1 MSANT
6 SKHKK
11 QLALGII
18 SAWLIATVIAFWWF
32 QVKDLRPFDQEM
44 SSLIEEQSL
53 AANIQQLIQQQLNI
67 SPEHGYIINFWR
79 PGCNCSRFNIT
90 HVKTLNTQYR
100 KKGLEVITLVPSSA
114 DYSDEQLAEMA
125 QEKFSTPAIVVS
137 DRQFSGASR
146 IPAIPSA
153 AILNRNGQLHYFGP
167 YNDGAFCG
175 IGGTRFV
182 EKVADLL
189 IEDENPNII
198 NTLSYGCY
206 CSWT

>member
-32 QVKDLRPFDQEM
+32 QVKDLRPFDLEM
-44 SSLIEEQSL
+44 SSLIKDQSL
-53 AANIQQLIQQQLNI
+53 ALQLKRLIKDQNRN

-114 DYSDEQLAEMA
+114 DHSDEQLAEMA
-125 QEKFSTPAIVVS
+125 EEKFETPAIIVNKS
-137 DRQFSGASR
+137 LFSGASR

-153 AILNRNGQLHYFGP
+153 AIINRSGQLNYFGP

>member
-1 MSANT
+1 MSANP

-18 SAWLIATVIAFWWF
+18 SVWLIATVIAFWWF
-32 QVKDLRPFDQEM
+32 QVKDLRPFDLQM
-44 SSLIEEQSL
+44 SSQIEDQSL
-53 AANIQQLIQQQLNI
+53 ALQLKQLVKDQDRN

-79 PGCNCSRFNIT
+79 PGCSCSRFNIS
-90 HVKTLNTQYR
+90 HVKSLNAQYR
-100 KKGLEVITLVPSSA
+100 KQGISVITLVPASA
-114 DYSDEQLAEMA
+114 DYSNEHLTQMAE
-125 QEKFSTPAIVVS
+125 EKFATPAIIVN
-137 DRQFSGASR
+137 DRLFSGASR